1 MLVANMTTPSPHSLR
16 SPFSDADQL
25 SINAAQLYLGDG
37 LVTIKLTCR
46 KRQDAPHGEHGGDMG
61 LLVATQRGLVCPYC
75 DFVQDW
81 APSFMAALADPV
93 FAVIAEKEI
102 QLKLKS
108 ANKHRKEYL
117 ALLLEDA
124 GNEAALAMIEAID
137 HRIEVLKSRLVF

>member
-1 MLVANMTTPSPHSLR
+1 MPVANMIAPSPHSLR
-16 SPFSDADQL
+16 SPFSDADQR

-37 LVTIKLTCR
+37 LVTIKMTCR

-102 QLKLKS
+102 QYRIER
-108 ANKHRKEYL
+108 ANAYRQEYL
-117 ALLLEDA
+117 ELLQEDA
-124 GNEAALAMIEAID
+124 GNEAAQAMIQAID